1 MSAID
6 VGVLATLVLFALPV
20 LVGAAIFALLL
31 GVEVPKLLRSE
42 KIQSELSLQL
52 VSHEARWSLNE
63 NTLPWPAVQLGWA
76 MVAAIS
82 VILFSTGFITK
93 DEALRHTWFIAG
105 AASFVL
111 VSGAAL
117 YLRLFFR
124 RTILRLVRGGIVSRL
139 MSVSRAESLL
149 IRKLSLLGS
158 RIEVSY
164 AEVNLKTSIQVAEVA
179 KYILINRATGE
190 ARDTRYRLT
199 RAIKTLRK
207 FSEEVADHLEG
218 YRQVK
223 RDFDFTKNMV
233 IERGSPTLLAELDRL
248 KLDLDSEE
256 IRTFFDRAQWRNLQ
270 SRLDQIVFDLK
281 MIRNIAEGGSDLPLS
296 LGQAC
301 QTLNVTSTTSLKTAK
316 IVVDALRRVWHPD
329 SGISE
334 EDRERR
340 TIKTTQINVAWEI
353 FAAAFAEEERDTV
366 PNPRRVLELA

>member
-31 GVEVPKLLRSE
+31 GVEVPILLRSE

-223 RDFDFTKNMV
+223 RDFEFTKNMV

>member
-20 LVGAAIFALLL
+20 LVAASVFALLL
-31 GVEVPKLLRSE
+31 GVEVPKLLCSE
-42 KIQSELSLQL
+42 KIQSELGLQL
-52 VSHEARWSLNE
+52 VSHQARWSLNE
-63 NTLPWPAVQLGWA
+63 NTLPWPVVQLGWA
-76 MVAAIS
+76 VVTAIS
-82 VILFSTGFITK
+82 LILFSAGTIAK
-93 DEALRHTWFIAG
+93 DESLRQIWFIAG
-105 AASFVL
+105 AASFTLAASAPFLFKVL
-111 VSGAAL
+111 
-117 YLRLFFR
+117 FR
-124 RTILRLVRGGIVSRL
+124 RMILRLVRGGIVSRL

-158 RIEVSY
+158 RIETSY

-179 KYILINRATGE
+179 KYILINRATGQE
-190 ARDTRYRLT
+190 RDTRTRLT

-223 RDFDFTKNMV
+223 RDFDFTKNIV

-256 IRTFFDRAQWRNLQ
+256 IRACFDRAQWRNLQ
-270 SRLDQIVFDLK
+270 SKLDQIVFDLK

-353 FAAAFAEEERDTV
+353 FAAAFAEEERKTV